1 MQRLKTLVRGAVRR
15 LLAAP
20 IRLATRR
27 TRAEIIAGLA
37 DKMFTKVSI
46 NGHLIKFYTP
56 TPGLIKRAE
65 DLLAKEP
72 DMIRWLNGLPHGSVL
87 WDIGAN
93 VGVFSLYA
101 ALLRET
107 LVVAFEPSASNFY
120 VLSRNI
126 QINNLGNKITGLCV
140 AFSDSSKVG
149 VLNMTSADMG
159 AATSQFGQ
167 AGDQSPYWEK
177 TITPISHGMIG
188 FTIDEF
194 MKRFR
199 PPFPNYLKIDVDGLE
214 WQILQGAAQTLADS
228 RLRSAMIELSVS
240 NQNERNSAISFL
252 QGCGLHLL
260 SSGQIQGTTVAQ
272 AANHL
277 FERRS

>member
-1 MQRLKTLVRGAVRR
+1 MQRLKALLHGALRR
-15 LLAAP
+15 LISMPLCLAPA
-20 IRLATRR
+20 R
-27 TRAEIIAGLA
+27 TRAEIVAGFSER
-37 DKMFTKVSI
+37 MFTDVAVEGR
-46 NGHLIKFYTP
+46 NLRFYTP
-56 TPGLIKRAE
+56 TPGLLKRAN
-65 DLLAKEP
+65 DLLIKEP
-72 DMIRWLNGLPHGSVL
+72 DMIGWLNGLPPGSVL

-107 LVVAFEPSASNFY
+107 SVVAFEPSASNFY

-126 QINNLGNKITGLCV
+126 QINNLGNKITALCV
-140 AFSDSSKVG
+140 AFSDCSKLG

-177 TITPISHGMIG
+177 TITPIGQGMIG

-194 MKRFR
+194 IDRFQ

-214 WQILQGAAQTLADS
+214 WPILQGAVQTLADS

-240 NQNERNSAISFL
+240 HQNERKEAISFL
-252 QGCGLHLL
+252 NQCSLHLV
-260 SSGQIQGTTVAQ
+260 SSGEIQSTASAK

-277 FERRS
+277 FERQ